1 MGMAGRGLLGDFPT
15 ATPMTAAEATDEDGD
30 WIPVIEEAAGL

>member
-15 ATPMTAAEATDEDGD
+15 ATPMAAAEVTEEEDGD
-30 WIPVIEEAAGL
+30 